1 MAGIFP
7 ILANKAYYQ
16 VANFKWEKWWAW
28 QGLNLRPLRCQ
39 HSALPLS
46 YTPTRGSAGTIRRAS
61 GGGL

>member
-46 YTPTRGSAGTIRRAS
+46 YTPTLERACRER
-61 GGGL
+61 LPTAQP